1 MGENEIV
8 FIFFNFNKVRKFVFL
23 SFALDVIRYKGLFLA
38 HRIEICSKMFRKH
51 HLT

>member
-1 MGENEIV
+1 MKLDSFLSLLIKLEIV
-8 FIFFNFNKVRKFVFL
+8 VL

-38 HRIEICSKMFRKH
+38 HRIEICFKMFRKH